1 MEDIKIYGHLIS
13 GISDDNS
20 SYSNGDN
27 WIAKAHDIYDEGFKN
42 LSEEIVEGSL
52 PVERQD
58 QINRYLYNKVDDIQD
73 KLNNYKLYSIVASL
87 PTSNI
92 DKNKIYIVASEEGV
106 ENNIYTEYIYTEDNT
121 WEKLGEFKSDIDL
134 TPYVKKTDES
144 NIKAE
149 NLPRYI
155 FGHDKVS
162 GDSFYTFQSQNE
174 VELNHRFIDLQTKTM
189 DIHRSIIS
197 SATTE
202 HSGVM
207 SSQDKIKLNKCISS
221 DDYVNIYKSG
231 ILPKCPGNP
240 GRPSTF
246 IPIIDSRFA
255 VPVAEWVILK
265 SVSNKDS
272 IKIKPHNSEDNDY
285 HDILILPSA
294 TSTTAGVMSADDKVK
309 LDSITNDSL
318 LPNTDDVAGGVS
330 ILTAGKTSHAG
341 STQTSIEW
349 SKLSVERNGYEMG
362 IRGGNAS
369 DNTII
374 TLPPATDN
382 EAGLLPAHLYTP
394 LNNKQAI
401 ISNLKLSNDTNN
413 TTISDY
419 IVLTRADYQ
428 AILDR
433 LATDHEAIKET
444 EPIVITLAY
453 TDSESEE
460 NSFDYT
466 QQDPEESRIL
476 TEEEIQKSNLAALR
490 NIENLNRPIVIKI
503 NDKSYYPT
511 CKTMTKYTGER
522 FIYIEIGELES
533 NYIALISYESVSRGN
548 SSYEDVVIRSRK
560 IHHLVSNFNPP
571 NEASR
576 DYGLIMEGDFW
587 SMWNRLIALEEHVY
601 GPQKP

>member
-27 WIAKAHDIYDEGFKN
+27 WIAEAHDIYDEGFKN

-52 PVERQD
+52 PIERQD
-58 QINRYLYNKVDDIQD
+58 QINRYLYNKEVNSTANLTEALSQETTARENNDALLSADISAIDGRLQSQINDIQN
-73 KLNNYKLYSIVASL
+73 KLNNYKLYSIVTTL

-92 DKNKIYIVASEEGV
+92 DKNKIYIIASEEGV
-106 ENNIYTEYIYTEDNT
+106 ENNIYTEYIYTENNT
-121 WEKLGEFKSDIDL
+121 WEKLGEFKADIDL
-134 TPYVKKTDES
+134 TPYVKKTQL
-144 NIKAE
+144 A
-149 NLPRYI
+149 
-155 FGHDKVS
+155 
-162 GDSFYTFQSQNE
+162 
-174 VELNHRFIDLQTKTM
+174 
-189 DIHRSIIS
+189 
-197 SATTE
+197 
-202 HSGVM
+202 
-207 SSQDKIKLNKCISS
+207 
-221 DDYVNIYKSG
+221 DDTRNG
-231 ILPKCPGNP
+231 L
-240 GRPSTF
+240 
-246 IPIIDSRFA
+246 
-255 VPVAEWVILK
+255 
-265 SVSNKDS
+265 
-272 IKIKPHNSEDNDY
+272 
-285 HDILILPSA
+285 
-294 TSTTAGVMSADDKVK
+294 MSADDKIK
-309 LDSITNDSL
+309 LDNITNDSL

-349 SKLSVERNGYEMG
+349 SKLSVERNGYEMN

-382 EAGLLPAHLYTP
+382 QAGLLPAYLYTP

-401 ISNLKLSNDTNN
+401 ISNLKLSNDTNI
-413 TTISDY
+413 TTSDY

-428 AILDR
+428 AILDK
-433 LATDHEAIKET
+433 LATNHEAIKET

-511 CKTMTKYTGER
+511 CKTMTEYTGER

-533 NYIALISYESVSRGN
+533 NYITLISYESVSKGN
-548 SSYEDVVIRSRK
+548 SSLEDVVIRSRK
-560 IHHLVSNFNPP
+560 IHHLVSNFNSP

-587 SMWNRLIALEEHVY
+587 SMWNRLIALEEQVF
-601 GPQKP
+601 GEQKP

>member
-13 GISDDNS
+13 GISDGNS

-27 WIAKAHDIYDEGFKN
+27 WIAEAHDIYDEEFKN

-52 PVERQD
+52 PIERQD
-58 QINRYLYNKVDDIQD
+58 QINRYLYNKVDGIQD

-106 ENNIYTEYIYTEDNT
+106 ENNIYTEYIYTENNT
-121 WEKLGEFKSDIDL
+121 WEKLGEFKADIDL
-134 TPYVKKTDES
+134 TPYVKKTQIADDTRNGLMS
-144 NIKAE
+144 AE
-149 NLPRYI
+149 
-155 FGHDKVS
+155 
-162 GDSFYTFQSQNE
+162 
-174 VELNHRFIDLQTKTM
+174 
-189 DIHRSIIS
+189 
-197 SATTE
+197 
-202 HSGVM
+202 
-207 SSQDKIKLNKCISS
+207 DKIKL
-221 DDYVNIYKSG
+221 
-231 ILPKCPGNP
+231 
-240 GRPSTF
+240 
-246 IPIIDSRFA
+246 
-255 VPVAEWVILK
+255 
-265 SVSNKDS
+265 
-272 IKIKPHNSEDNDY
+272 DN
-285 HDILILPSA
+285 
-294 TSTTAGVMSADDKVK
+294 
-309 LDSITNDSL
+309 ITNDSL
-318 LPNTDDVAGGVS
+318 LPNTDNVAGGVS

-349 SKLSVERNGYEMG
+349 SKLSVERNGYEMD

-382 EAGLLPAHLYTP
+382 EAGLLPAYLYTP

-401 ISNLKLSNDTNN
+401 ISNLKLSNDTNI
-413 TTISDY
+413 TTSDY

-428 AILDR
+428 AILDK
-433 LATDHEAIKET
+433 LATNHEAIKET

-476 TEEEIQKSNLAALR
+476 TEEEIQKSNLAVLR

-503 NDKSYYPT
+503 NDKSYYT
-511 CKTMTKYTGER
+511 TRKTMTEYTSGDR
-522 FIYIEIGELES
+522 FIYIEIGEIES
-533 NYIALISYESVSRGN
+533 NYITSIGYQYASKGN
-548 SSYEDVVIRSRK
+548 SSYESFAIRSSK
-560 IHHLVSNFNPP
+560 INNYISTNDIP
-571 NEASR
+571 NENSQKYA
-576 DYGLIMEGDFW
+576 LIMECDFW
-587 SMWNRLIALEEHVY
+587 YIMNKLQALDEQVF

>member
-27 WIAKAHDIYDEGFKN
+27 WIAEAHDIYDEEFKN

-52 PVERQD
+52 PIERQD

-106 ENNIYTEYIYTEDNT
+106 ENNIYTEYIYTENNT

-174 VELNHRFIDLQTKTM
+174 VELNHRFIDLQTKT
-189 DIHRSIIS
+189 INTHRGIIS

-207 SSQDKIKLNKCISS
+207 SAQDKIKLNKCISS
-221 DDYVNIYKSG
+221 NDYVDINKSG
-231 ILPKCPGNP
+231 ILPKCPGTP
-240 GRPSTF
+240 GQPDTY
-246 IPIIDSRFA
+246 IPIIDSRLD
-255 VPVAEWVILK
+255 VPVAEWVTLK

-272 IKIKPHNSEDNDY
+272 IKIKSSKAVADYDN
-285 HDILILPSA
+285 ILILPSV

-309 LDSITNDSL
+309 LDNLPSSIVNTIDSEVSFSEIQSGKVIGINYTTKNLDADFENHRQIYIPTVNSEHIGLMSIDDKTKLDNINEDSL
-318 LPNTDDVAGGVS
+318 LPNTDNVAEGVS
-330 ILTAGKTSHAG
+330 ILTVGKTSNSG
-341 STQTSIEW
+341 STQTNVEW
-349 SKLSVERNGYEMG
+349 SKLSVERNGYELN
-362 IRGGNAS
+362 IRVGNS
-369 DNTII
+369 SNNTII
-374 TLPPATDN
+374 TLPPASNN
-382 EAGLLPAHLYTP
+382 EAGLLPAYLYAP
-394 LNNKQAI
+394 LNNKQPI
-401 ISNLKLSNDTNN
+401 ISNLKLSSDTNN
-413 TTISDY
+413 TTSSDC

-428 AILDR
+428 SILDR
-433 LATDHEAIKET
+433 LT
-444 EPIVITLAY
+444 
-453 TDSESEE
+453 
-460 NSFDYT
+460 
-466 QQDPEESRIL
+466 
-476 TEEEIQKSNLAALR
+476 
-490 NIENLNRPIVIKI
+490 
-503 NDKSYYPT
+503 
-511 CKTMTKYTGER
+511 
-522 FIYIEIGELES
+522 
-533 NYIALISYESVSRGN
+533 
-548 SSYEDVVIRSRK
+548 
-560 IHHLVSNFNPP
+560 
-571 NEASR
+571 
-576 DYGLIMEGDFW
+576 
-587 SMWNRLIALEEHVY
+587 ALEQQVLRL
-601 GPQKP
+601 QNS

>member
-13 GISDDNS
+13 GISDGNS

-27 WIAKAHDIYDEGFKN
+27 WIAEAHDIYDEEFKN

-52 PVERQD
+52 PIERQD
-58 QINRYLYNKVDDIQD
+58 QINRYLYSKVDSIQD

-92 DKNKIYIVASEEGV
+92 DKNKIYIVASEEGI
-106 ENNIYTEYIYTEDNT
+106 ENNIYTEYIYTENNT

-149 NLPRYI
+149 NLPRYV

-197 SATTE
+197 SATAE

-207 SSQDKIKLNKCISS
+207 SSQDKIKLDKCISS
-221 DDYVNIYKSG
+221 NDYVNLDKSG
-231 ILPKCPGNP
+231 ILPRCPGTP
-240 GRPSTF
+240 GEPATY

-255 VPVAEWVILK
+255 SPEAKWVRLK

-272 IKIKPHNSEDNDY
+272 IKIKPFQESDNDN
-285 HDILILPSA
+285 HNILILPSV

-318 LPNTDDVAGGVS
+318 LPNNDDVAGGVS
-330 ILTAGKTSHAG
+330 VLTVGKTSHAG

-349 SKLSVERNGYEMG
+349 SKLSVGRNAHEMN
-362 IRGGNAS
+362 IKGGNAS
-369 DNTII
+369 ENTII
-374 TLPPATDN
+374 TLPSANNN
-382 EAGLLPAHLYTP
+382 EAGLLPAYLYTT
-394 LNNKQAI
+394 LNNKQGI
-401 ISNLKLSNDTNN
+401 ISGLKISSDTN
-413 TTISDY
+413 TTSSDY

-428 AILDR
+428 SILDR
-433 LATDHEAIKET
+433 LATLE
-444 EPIVITLAY
+444 
-453 TDSESEE
+453 
-460 NSFDYT
+460 
-466 QQDPEESRIL
+466 QQI
-476 TEEEIQKSNLAALR
+476 
-490 NIENLNRPIVIKI
+490 
-503 NDKSYYPT
+503 
-511 CKTMTKYTGER
+511 
-522 FIYIEIGELES
+522 
-533 NYIALISYESVSRGN
+533 RG
-548 SSYEDVVIRSRK
+548 SQ
-560 IHHLVSNFNPP
+560 NP
-571 NEASR
+571 
-576 DYGLIMEGDFW
+576 
-587 SMWNRLIALEEHVY
+587 
-601 GPQKP
+601 

>member
-52 PVERQD
+52 PIERQD
-58 QINRYLYNKVDDIQD
+58 QINRYLYSKVDGIQD

-92 DKNKIYIVASEEGV
+92 DKNKMYIVASEEGV
-106 ENNIYTEYIYTEDNT
+106 ENNIYTEYIYTENNT

-240 GRPSTF
+240 GQPSTF

-285 HDILILPSA
+285 HNILILPSA

-362 IRGGNAS
+362 IIGGNAS

-382 EAGLLPAHLYTP
+382 EAGLLPARLYTP

-433 LATDHEAIKET
+433 LT
-444 EPIVITLAY
+444 TL
-453 TDSESEE
+453 E
-460 NSFDYT
+460 
-466 QQDPEESRIL
+466 QQIPRL
-476 TEEEIQKSNLAALR
+476 Q
-490 NIENLNRPIVIKI
+490 
-503 NDKSYYPT
+503 
-511 CKTMTKYTGER
+511 
-522 FIYIEIGELES
+522 
-533 NYIALISYESVSRGN
+533 
-548 SSYEDVVIRSRK
+548 
-560 IHHLVSNFNPP
+560 NP
-571 NEASR
+571 
-576 DYGLIMEGDFW
+576 
-587 SMWNRLIALEEHVY
+587 
-601 GPQKP
+601 

>member
-27 WIAKAHDIYDEGFKN
+27 WIAEAHDIYDEGFKN

-52 PVERQD
+52 PIERQD
-58 QINRYLYNKVDDIQD
+58 QINRYLYNKEVNSTANLTEALSQETTARENNDALLSADISAIDGRLQSQINDIQN
-73 KLNNYKLYSIVASL
+73 KLNNYKLYSIVTTL

-92 DKNKIYIVASEEGV
+92 DKNKIYIIASEEGV
-106 ENNIYTEYIYTEDNT
+106 ENNIYTEYIYTENNT
-121 WEKLGEFKSDIDL
+121 WEKLGEFKADIDL

-221 DDYVNIYKSG
+221 DDYVDINKSG
-231 ILPKCPGNP
+231 ILPRCPGTSGQPN
-240 GRPSTF
+240 TF

-309 LDSITNDSL
+309 LDNINEDSLLPQLPSNFGYYFPISRVNPNSADNSTDWYSFKEPSVYNRDDEGLLNSVNIELSVCKAGSDIPNVLWDISIPVVSSNGAGVMSADDKNKLDSITNNSL
-318 LPNTDDVAGGVS
+318 LPNTDNVAEGVS
-330 ILTAGKTSHAG
+330 VLTVGKTSHAG

-349 SKLSVERNGYEMG
+349 SKLSVGRNGYEMN

-382 EAGLLPAHLYTP
+382 EAGLLPAYLYTP

-401 ISNLKLSNDTNN
+401 ISNLKLSNDTNI
-413 TTISDY
+413 TTSDY
-419 IVLTRADYQ
+419 IVLTKADYQ

-433 LATDHEAIKET
+433 LT
-444 EPIVITLAY
+444 TL
-453 TDSESEE
+453 E
-460 NSFDYT
+460 
-466 QQDPEESRIL
+466 QQV
-476 TEEEIQKSNLAALR
+476 LR
-490 NIENLNRPIVIKI
+490 
-503 NDKSYYPT
+503 SQ
-511 CKTMTKYTGER
+511 
-522 FIYIEIGELES
+522 
-533 NYIALISYESVSRGN
+533 
-548 SSYEDVVIRSRK
+548 
-560 IHHLVSNFNPP
+560 NP
-571 NEASR
+571 
-576 DYGLIMEGDFW
+576 
-587 SMWNRLIALEEHVY
+587 
-601 GPQKP
+601 

>member
-27 WIAKAHDIYDEGFKN
+27 WIAEAHDIYDEGFKN

-52 PVERQD
+52 PIERQD
-58 QINRYLYNKVDDIQD
+58 QINRYLYNKEVNSTANLTEALSQETTARENNDALLSADISAIDGRLQSQINDIQN
-73 KLNNYKLYSIVASL
+73 KLNNYKLYSIVTTL

-92 DKNKIYIVASEEGV
+92 DKNKIYIIASEEGV
-106 ENNIYTEYIYTEDNT
+106 ENNIYTEYIYTENNT
-121 WEKLGEFKSDIDL
+121 WEKLGEFKADIDL

-149 NLPRYI
+149 NLPRYV

-221 DDYVNIYKSG
+221 DDYVDINKSG
-231 ILPKCPGNP
+231 ILPRCPGNP

-246 IPIIDSRFA
+246 IPIIDSRFS

-294 TSTTAGVMSADDKVK
+294 TSTTAGVMPADDKVK

-349 SKLSVERNGYEMG
+349 SKLSVERNGYELN
-362 IRGGNAS
+362 IRGGNS
-369 DNTII
+369 SNNTII

-382 EAGLLPAHLYTP
+382 EAGLLPAYLYTP

-433 LATDHEAIKET
+433 LT
-444 EPIVITLAY
+444 TL
-453 TDSESEE
+453 E
-460 NSFDYT
+460 
-466 QQDPEESRIL
+466 QQV
-476 TEEEIQKSNLAALR
+476 LR
-490 NIENLNRPIVIKI
+490 PQ
-503 NDKSYYPT
+503 
-511 CKTMTKYTGER
+511 
-522 FIYIEIGELES
+522 
-533 NYIALISYESVSRGN
+533 
-548 SSYEDVVIRSRK
+548 
-560 IHHLVSNFNPP
+560 NP
-571 NEASR
+571 
-576 DYGLIMEGDFW
+576 
-587 SMWNRLIALEEHVY
+587 
-601 GPQKP
+601 

>member
-27 WIAKAHDIYDEGFKN
+27 WIAEAHDIYDEGFKN

-58 QINRYLYNKVDDIQD
+58 QINRYLYSKVDGIQD

-92 DKNKIYIVASEEGV
+92 DKNKMYIVASEEGV
-106 ENNIYTEYIYTEDNT
+106 ENNIYTEYIYTENNT
-121 WEKLGEFKSDIDL
+121 WEKLGEFKADIDL
-134 TPYVKKTDES
+134 TPYVKKTQIADDTRNGLMS
-144 NIKAE
+144 AE
-149 NLPRYI
+149 
-155 FGHDKVS
+155 
-162 GDSFYTFQSQNE
+162 
-174 VELNHRFIDLQTKTM
+174 
-189 DIHRSIIS
+189 
-197 SATTE
+197 
-202 HSGVM
+202 
-207 SSQDKIKLNKCISS
+207 DKIKLDNINEDSLLPQLPSNFGYYFPISRVNPNS
-221 DDYVNIYKSG
+221 ADNSTDWYSFEAPSVYNRDDEGPLNSVNIELNVCKVGSD
-231 ILPKCPGNP
+231 INNVLWDV
-240 GRPSTF
+240 S
-246 IPIIDSRFA
+246 IP
-255 VPVAEWVILK
+255 
-265 SVSNKDS
+265 SVSSNG
-272 IKIKPHNSEDNDY
+272 
-285 HDILILPSA
+285 
-294 TSTTAGVMSADDKVK
+294 AGVMTVDDKVK
-309 LDSITNDSL
+309 LDNITNNSL

-341 STQTSIEW
+341 STQTNIEW
-349 SKLSVERNGYEMG
+349 SKLSVERNGYEMD

-382 EAGLLPAHLYTP
+382 EAGLLPAYLYTP

-401 ISNLKLSNDTNN
+401 ISNLKLSNDTNI
-413 TTISDY
+413 TTSDY
-419 IVLTRADYQ
+419 IVLTKADYQ

-433 LATDHEAIKET
+433 LTTNHEAIKET

-476 TEEEIQKSNLAALR
+476 TEEEIQKSNLAVLR

-503 NDKSYYPT
+503 NDESYYT
-511 CKTMTKYTGER
+511 TRKTMTEYTHGDR
-522 FIYIEIGELES
+522 FIYIEIGEIES
-533 NYIALISYESVSRGN
+533 NYITSIGYQYASKGN
-548 SSYEDVVIRSRK
+548 SSYESFVIRSSK
-560 IHHLVSNFNPP
+560 INNYISTNDIP
-571 NEASR
+571 NENSQK
-576 DYGLIMEGDFW
+576 YGLIMERDFW
-587 SMWNRLIALEEHVY
+587 YIMNKLQALDEQVF

>member
-27 WIAKAHDIYDEGFKN
+27 WIAEAHDIYDEEFKN

-52 PVERQD
+52 PIERQD
-58 QINRYLYNKVDDIQD
+58 QINRYLYRKVDGIQD

-92 DKNKIYIVASEEGV
+92 DKNKMYIVASEEGV
-106 ENNIYTEYIYTEDNT
+106 ENNIYTEYIYTENNT
-121 WEKLGEFKSDIDL
+121 WEKLGEFKADIDL

-149 NLPRYI
+149 NLPRYV

-189 DIHRSIIS
+189 NIHRSIIS
-197 SATTE
+197 SATAE

-221 DDYVNIYKSG
+221 DDYVNTYKSG

-240 GRPSTF
+240 GKPATY
-246 IPIIDSRFA
+246 IPIIDLRLAS
-255 VPVAEWVILK
+255 PVAEWVTLK

-272 IKIKPHNSEDNDY
+272 IKIKSFYAADDDNY
-285 HDILILPSA
+285 NILILPSV
-294 TSTTAGVMSADDKVK
+294 TSTTAGIMSADDKTK
-309 LDSITNDSL
+309 LDNINEDSLLPQLPSNFGYYFPISRVNPNSADNSTDWYSFEEPSVYNRDDEGPLNSVNVELSVCKAGSDINNVLWDISIPSVSSNGAGVMTVDDKIKLDNITNDSL
-318 LPNTDDVAGGVS
+318 LPNTDDVAGGIS

-349 SKLSVERNGYEMG
+349 SKLSVGRNGYEMN

-382 EAGLLPAHLYTP
+382 EAGLLPAYLYTP

-401 ISNLKLSNDTNN
+401 ISNLKLSNDTN
-413 TTISDY
+413 TTTSDY

-433 LATDHEAIKET
+433 LT
-444 EPIVITLAY
+444 TL
-453 TDSESEE
+453 E
-460 NSFDYT
+460 
-466 QQDPEESRIL
+466 QQI
-476 TEEEIQKSNLAALR
+476 
-490 NIENLNRPIVIKI
+490 
-503 NDKSYYPT
+503 
-511 CKTMTKYTGER
+511 
-522 FIYIEIGELES
+522 
-533 NYIALISYESVSRGN
+533 RG
-548 SSYEDVVIRSRK
+548 SQ
-560 IHHLVSNFNPP
+560 NP
-571 NEASR
+571 
-576 DYGLIMEGDFW
+576 
-587 SMWNRLIALEEHVY
+587 
-601 GPQKP
+601 

>member
-13 GISDDNS
+13 GISNDNS

-27 WIAKAHDIYDEGFKN
+27 WIAKAYDIYDEEFKN

-52 PVERQD
+52 PIERQD

-92 DKNKIYIVASEEGV
+92 DKNKMYIVASEEGV
-106 ENNIYTEYIYTEDNT
+106 ENNIYTEYIYTENNT
-121 WEKLGEFKSDIDL
+121 WEKLGEFKADVDL
-134 TPYVKKTDES
+134 SPYVKKTDES

-149 NLPRYI
+149 NLPRYV

-197 SATTE
+197 SATAE

-221 DDYVNIYKSG
+221 DDYVNINKGG

-240 GRPSTF
+240 GQPSTY
-246 IPIIDSRFA
+246 IPIINSRLSS
-255 VPVAEWVILK
+255 PVAEWTTLK

-272 IKIKPHNSEDNDY
+272 IKIKSSDAVEDYNN
-285 HDILILPSA
+285 ILILPSV
-294 TSTTAGVMSADDKVK
+294 TSTTAGVMSADDKTK
-309 LDSITNDSL
+309 LDSITNNSL
-318 LPNTDDVAGGVS
+318 LPNTNDVAEGVS
-330 ILTAGKTSHAG
+330 VLTVGKTSHAG

-349 SKLSVERNGYEMG
+349 SKLSVGRNGYEMN

-382 EAGLLPAHLYTP
+382 EAGLLPAYLYTP

-401 ISNLKLSNDTNN
+401 ISNLKLSNDTN
-413 TTISDY
+413 TTTSDY

-433 LATDHEAIKET
+433 LT
-444 EPIVITLAY
+444 TL
-453 TDSESEE
+453 E
-460 NSFDYT
+460 
-466 QQDPEESRIL
+466 QQI
-476 TEEEIQKSNLAALR
+476 
-490 NIENLNRPIVIKI
+490 
-503 NDKSYYPT
+503 
-511 CKTMTKYTGER
+511 
-522 FIYIEIGELES
+522 
-533 NYIALISYESVSRGN
+533 RG
-548 SSYEDVVIRSRK
+548 SQ
-560 IHHLVSNFNPP
+560 NP
-571 NEASR
+571 
-576 DYGLIMEGDFW
+576 
-587 SMWNRLIALEEHVY
+587 
-601 GPQKP
+601 

>member
-27 WIAKAHDIYDEGFKN
+27 WIAEAHDIYDEDFKN

-52 PVERQD
+52 PIERQD
-58 QINRYLYNKVDDIQD
+58 QINRYLYSKVDNIQD
-73 KLNNYKLYSIVASL
+73 KLNNYKLYSIVTSL

-106 ENNIYTEYIYTEDNT
+106 ENNIYTEYIYTENNT
-121 WEKLGEFKSDIDL
+121 WEKLGEFKADVDL

-221 DDYVNIYKSG
+221 DDYVNINKGG

-240 GRPSTF
+240 GQPSTY
-246 IPIIDSRFA
+246 IPIINSRLSS
-255 VPVAEWVILK
+255 PVAEWTTLK

-272 IKIKPHNSEDNDY
+272 IKIKSSDAVEDYNN
-285 HDILILPSA
+285 ILILPSV
-294 TSTTAGVMSADDKVK
+294 TSTTAGVMSADDKTK
-309 LDSITNDSL
+309 LDNINEDSLLPQLPSNFGYYFPINRVNPNSADNSTDWYSFEEPSVYNRDDEGPLNSVNVELSVCKAGSDINNVLWDVSIPSVSSNGAGVMTVDDKIKLDNITNDSL
-318 LPNTDDVAGGVS
+318 LPNNDDVAEGVS
-330 ILTAGKTSHAG
+330 ILTVGKTSHAG

-349 SKLSVERNGYEMG
+349 SKLSVGRNGYEMD
-362 IRGGNAS
+362 IRGGNHS

-382 EAGLLPAHLYTP
+382 EAGLLPAYLYTP

-413 TTISDY
+413 TAVSDY

-433 LATDHEAIKET
+433 LT
-444 EPIVITLAY
+444 TL
-453 TDSESEE
+453 E
-460 NSFDYT
+460 
-466 QQDPEESRIL
+466 QQVLGS
-476 TEEEIQKSNLAALR
+476 Q
-490 NIENLNRPIVIKI
+490 
-503 NDKSYYPT
+503 
-511 CKTMTKYTGER
+511 
-522 FIYIEIGELES
+522 
-533 NYIALISYESVSRGN
+533 
-548 SSYEDVVIRSRK
+548 
-560 IHHLVSNFNPP
+560 NP
-571 NEASR
+571 
-576 DYGLIMEGDFW
+576 
-587 SMWNRLIALEEHVY
+587 
-601 GPQKP
+601 

>member
-20 SYSNGDN
+20 SYSNGNN
-27 WIAKAHDIYDEGFKN
+27 WIAEAHDIYDEEFKN

-52 PVERQD
+52 PIERQD
-58 QINRYLYNKVDDIQD
+58 QINRYLYNKEVNSTANLTEALSQETIERKNNDALLSAIDDRLQYQVDDIQD
-73 KLNNYKLYSIVASL
+73 KLNNYKLYSIVTSL

-106 ENNIYTEYIYTEDNT
+106 ENNIYTEYIYTENNT
-121 WEKLGEFKSDIDL
+121 WEKLGEFKADIDL

-149 NLPRYI
+149 NLPRYV

-221 DDYVNIYKSG
+221 DDYVDINKSG

-240 GRPSTF
+240 GQPSTY
-246 IPIIDSRFA
+246 IPIIDSRLSS
-255 VPVAEWVILK
+255 PVAEWTTLK

-285 HDILILPSA
+285 HNILILPSA

-309 LDSITNDSL
+309 LDNINEDSL

-349 SKLSVERNGYEMG
+349 SKLSVERNGYEMD

-382 EAGLLPAHLYTP
+382 QAGLLPAYLYTP

-401 ISNLKLSNDTNN
+401 ISNLKLSNDTNI
-413 TTISDY
+413 TTSDY
-419 IVLTRADYQ
+419 IVLTKADYQ

-433 LATDHEAIKET
+433 LT
-444 EPIVITLAY
+444 TLEQQIRG
-453 TDSESEE
+453 SQ
-460 NSFDYT
+460 NS
-466 QQDPEESRIL
+466 
-476 TEEEIQKSNLAALR
+476 
-490 NIENLNRPIVIKI
+490 
-503 NDKSYYPT
+503 
-511 CKTMTKYTGER
+511 
-522 FIYIEIGELES
+522 
-533 NYIALISYESVSRGN
+533 
-548 SSYEDVVIRSRK
+548 
-560 IHHLVSNFNPP
+560 
-571 NEASR
+571 
-576 DYGLIMEGDFW
+576 
-587 SMWNRLIALEEHVY
+587 
-601 GPQKP
+601 

>member
-27 WIAKAHDIYDEGFKN
+27 WIAEAHDIYDEGFKN

-92 DKNKIYIVASEEGV
+92 DKNKMYIVASEEGV
-106 ENNIYTEYIYTEDNT
+106 ENNIYTEYIYTENNT
-121 WEKLGEFKSDIDL
+121 WEKLGEFKADIDL

-221 DDYVNIYKSG
+221 DDYVDINKSG
-231 ILPKCPGNP
+231 ILPRCPGTSGQP
-240 GRPSTF
+240 DTF

-255 VPVAEWVILK
+255 VPVAEWVTLK

-309 LDSITNDSL
+309 LDNINEDSLLPQLPSNFGYYFPISRVNPNSVDNSTDWYSFEEPSVYNRDDEGPLNSVNVELSVCKAGSDIPNVLWDISIPAVSSNGAGVMTVNDKIKLDNITNDSL
-318 LPNTDDVAGGVS
+318 LPNTDNVAEGVS
-330 ILTAGKTSHAG
+330 ILTVGKTSHAG
-341 STQTSIEW
+341 STQTSIKW
-349 SKLSVERNGYEMG
+349 SKLSVERNGYEMD

-413 TTISDY
+413 TTVSDY

-433 LATDHEAIKET
+433 LATLE
-444 EPIVITLAY
+444 
-453 TDSESEE
+453 
-460 NSFDYT
+460 
-466 QQDPEESRIL
+466 QQ
-476 TEEEIQKSNLAALR
+476 
-490 NIENLNRPIVIKI
+490 V
-503 NDKSYYPT
+503 
-511 CKTMTKYTGER
+511 
-522 FIYIEIGELES
+522 
-533 NYIALISYESVSRGN
+533 RG
-548 SSYEDVVIRSRK
+548 SQ
-560 IHHLVSNFNPP
+560 NP
-571 NEASR
+571 
-576 DYGLIMEGDFW
+576 
-587 SMWNRLIALEEHVY
+587 
-601 GPQKP
+601 

>member
-27 WIAKAHDIYDEGFKN
+27 WIAEAHDIYDEGFKN

-231 ILPKCPGNP
+231 ILPRCPGTSGQPN
-240 GRPSTF
+240 TF

-285 HDILILPSA
+285 HNILILPSA

-309 LDSITNDSL
+309 LDNLPSSIVNTIDSEVSFSEIQSGKVIEINYTTKDLDAGFENHRQIYIPTVNSEHIGLMSADDKTKLDGITNDSL
-318 LPNTDDVAGGVS
+318 LPNTDNIAEGVS
-330 ILTAGKTSHAG
+330 VLTVGKTSNLG
-341 STQTSIEW
+341 SIQTNVEW
-349 SKLSVERNGYEMG
+349 SKLSVERNGYEMD

-382 EAGLLPAHLYTP
+382 EAGLLPARLYTP

-433 LATDHEAIKET
+433 LT
-444 EPIVITLAY
+444 TL
-453 TDSESEE
+453 E
-460 NSFDYT
+460 
-466 QQDPEESRIL
+466 QQIPRL
-476 TEEEIQKSNLAALR
+476 Q
-490 NIENLNRPIVIKI
+490 
-503 NDKSYYPT
+503 
-511 CKTMTKYTGER
+511 
-522 FIYIEIGELES
+522 
-533 NYIALISYESVSRGN
+533 
-548 SSYEDVVIRSRK
+548 
-560 IHHLVSNFNPP
+560 NP
-571 NEASR
+571 
-576 DYGLIMEGDFW
+576 
-587 SMWNRLIALEEHVY
+587 
-601 GPQKP
+601 